1 MTAPTA
7 GDLLEIEAIKRTR
20 TLGARHLDAGDY
32 AALYTADAVCEFG
45 PYGTWDDQSRFE
57 SGFREAEAPFTAAGP
72 YSNLHAVVNH
82 IVELTGA
89 ETATGLVY
97 LLDFVTG
104 DMMREGGNPA
114 RA

>member
-1 MTAPTA
+1 
-7 GDLLEIEAIKRTR
+7 LREIEAIKRTR
-20 TLGARHLDAGDY
+20 TLGARHSDAGDY
-32 AALYTADAVCEFG
+32 AALAALYTADAVCEFG

-57 SGFREAEAPFTAAGP
+57 SGFREAEAPFATAGP
-72 YSNLHAVVNH
+72 YANLHAVVNH

-89 ETATGLVY
+89 ETATGL
-97 LLDFVTG
+97 DFVTG